1 MAAKER
7 QVKQIGQRAA
17 AAFLEESGWEK
28 TKHGWK
34 RPELHWAWPL
44 WAAVRAQKDIDRGH
58 WKP

>member
-1 MAAKER
+1 MK
-7 QVKQIGQRAA
+7 QVGQRAA
-17 AAFLEESGWEK
+17 ALFLEESGWEK

-34 RPELHWAWPL
+34 RPELYWAWPL